1 MPLRMTKSFL
11 NAFGRISEYDF
22 LWKTEQT
29 EIEGIEGFKN
39 VHLRRW
45 INQKELIKHPKT
57 RLLFAHGGY
66 SSFLEAAKAG
76 IPILLVPLFADQGIN
91 AKRAQR
97 FGICEI
103 LDKKTLNDKI
113 VEELLRKIL
122 NDERYYRNARK
133 LSAMLADNP
142 LSSFS
147 MPSLEYGLRLAV
159 SSKPDYFSLKSAQK
173 LGFLEHFNFD
183 LIIIIFILINFLTF

>member
-1 MPLRMTKSFL
+1 MPIRMTKSFL
-11 NAFGRISEYDF
+11 KAFGQIPDYDF

-29 EIEGIEGFKN
+29 EIEGIERFKN

-76 IPILLVPLFADQGIN
+76 IPVLLVPLFADQGIN

-97 FGICEI
+97 FGISEI
-103 LDKKTLNDKI
+103 LDKRTLNAEI
-113 VEELLRKIL
+113 VGKLIRKML
-122 NDERYYRNARK
+122 NDER
-133 LSAMLADNP
+133 LI
-142 LSSFS
+142 
-147 MPSLEYGLRLAV
+147 
-159 SSKPDYFSLKSAQK
+159 
-173 LGFLEHFNFD
+173 D
-183 LIIIIFILINFLTF
+183 LIFSKFL